1 MGLFDKATDKLLGLK
16 YENIEYEQMLRMV
29 QEYFIKDADDNF
41 LKKVKSTSKGGFL
54 RGWITKLDS
63 SDNRFRLVV
72 DPKMGSFMIWIMG
85 KDVSLVDKEEKK
97 DYMISS
103 RKWKK
108 FYTGILKL
116 IEEERTNRIK

>member
-1 MGLFDKATDKLLGLK
+1 MGLFDKTTDKLMGLK
-16 YENIEYEQMLRMV
+16 YENIEYERMLSMV

-41 LKKVKSTSKGGFL
+41 LKKVKRTSKGGFL

-108 FYTGILKL
+108 FYTGVLKL
-116 IEEERTNRIK
+116 IEEEKTNRNK